1 MTSTEI
7 QALREKHRDNGID
20 ERCETCHYVIEIE
33 EANNFEVCTAPPYPC
48 DVIKVLDALEEA
60 NFQAA
65 INYERGY
72 DDGFKVLDATEN
84 LKFNDLK
91 TKVECDHAIAIAL
104 HGTDPVGINFT
115 YCPKCGE
122 KL

>member
-1 MTSTEI
+1 MTLEERQTL
-7 QALREKHRDNGID
+7 QEKHSRDEKNQCSYCLY
-20 ERCETCHYVIEIE
+20 ER
-33 EANNFEVCTAPPYPC
+33 YPC
-48 DVIKVLDALEEA
+48 DVI
-60 NFQAA
+60 
-65 INYERGY
+65 
-72 DDGFKVLDATEN
+72 KVLDATEN

-104 HGTDPVGINFT
+104 HGTDPVGINFN